1 MQMKAYWFSTIAGTG
16 VLLFSLAAGQATA
29 QYRDDDSWHHNR
41 DGYYNRGQEWRMHLF
56 DRVRQDLDHIQS
68 AGFSWGDRKRVDRAM
83 TELND
88 LQSKLSQRQY
98 DQPELDD
105 SIGAIQEV
113 VQDNRLGPH
122 DRDMLTED
130 LNRMREYREHHTDW
144 R

>member
-1 MQMKAYWFSTIAGTG
+1 MTIRGITIVTVITTEGRNGGCTCLTG
-16 VLLFSLAAGQATA
+16 FGKTSITSSPPASPG
-29 QYRDDDSWHHNR
+29 
-41 DGYYNRGQEWRMHLF
+41 
-56 DRVRQDLDHIQS
+56 
-68 AGFSWGDRKRVDRAM
+68 GDRKRVDRAM